1 MTKFTFKLCPAD
13 SFFLMPNS
21 LLSKL
26 NELDESALKVLCL
39 LSSGTVRD
47 ERPLGEADV
56 YKRQLPSSSLR
67 YPDWSRTSRSLR

>member
-47 ERPLGEADV
+47 ERCV
-56 YKRQLPSSSLR
+56 
-67 YPDWSRTSRSLR
+67 